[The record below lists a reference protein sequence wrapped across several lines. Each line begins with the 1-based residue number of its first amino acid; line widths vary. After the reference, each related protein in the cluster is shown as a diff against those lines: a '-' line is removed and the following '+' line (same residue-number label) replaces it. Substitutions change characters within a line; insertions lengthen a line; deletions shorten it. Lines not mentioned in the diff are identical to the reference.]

1 MSNIDLKKLA
11 DRLLSDPLLSMFAP
25 NPDNHPSILYKYR
38 NWKDQYHK
46 NLLIKN
52 EIYMSPPSGLND
64 PFDCRIFENH
74 LKYVNTSD
82 EKEKYISD
90 SVRNNLQYLNSMNL
104 SVDDAT
110 ELLRNRLEDTLNYQ
124 VRSEVIQSEID
135 DKYVGIACVSEKWN
149 SILMWSHYADNHKGY
164 CIGLDE
170 KSLRFGQLFG
180 KLSRVKYSDNYPEIN
195 PLNKTKK
202 SYELKYF
209 YKCLDWEYEKEIRMM
224 NLYVDNNK
232 TNRIIT
238 LENKYIKEVIIGL
251 QTPKKDRI
259 EITSI
264 ARDKNID
271 VWQCIKAEF
280 AFKVERFK
288 I

>member
-1 MSNIDLKKLA
+1 
-11 DRLLSDPLLSMFAP
+11 
-25 NPDNHPSILYKYR
+25 
-38 NWKDQYHK
+38 
-46 NLLIKN
+46 
-52 EIYMSPPSGLND
+52 MSPPSGLND